1 VSIRRLQPCNIARRR
16 VNRVR
21 GDGILLVAEGL
32 VCAVVA
38 RQCVRELEVDAGR
51 RVRDAPLADGVA
63 ELVDCVQNRRRC
75 CVVGSE
81 EEFCVAGAIA
91 GVGLARAAG
100 CQSARSG
107 VDAEY
112 ADEVG
117 AKVGDDEKFARRV
130 DVGLVGVG
138 DILAGV
144 GTVFSEGKL
153 FELEGLGVGGEGELV
168 CGDC

>member
-1 VSIRRLQPCNIARRR
+1 
-16 VNRVR
+16 
-21 GDGILLVAEGL
+21 
-32 VCAVVA
+32 
-38 RQCVRELEVDAGR
+38 
-51 RVRDAPLADGVA
+51 
-63 ELVDCVQNRRRC
+63 
-75 CVVGSE
+75 
-81 EEFCVAGAIA
+81 VAGAIA

-100 CQSARSG
+100 CQSAGSG

-117 AKVGDDEKFARRV
+117 AKVGDDEEFARRI

-138 DILAGV
+138 DVLAGV
-144 GTVFSEGKL
+144 GAVFSEGKF